1 MNTIWFLPVAVR
13 IETFSFNMRKYV
25 SFSSISPEGLP
36 GKIPNTSWYLS
47 TSGFY
52 KSFSIHQYF
61 TRHSG
66 VYDFLSLLPAYSENF
81 SRLWLNSQSNSKYLI
96 SSVPCHLTCYLQLSD
111 LSLSPPHTVFSLV
124 CACLV
129 FIFLFP
135 SYQSA
140 SDLISHFLTFFL
152 KVTYCISCM
161 NKYMYE

>member
-1 MNTIWFLPVAVR
+1 MITIWFCPVAVR
-13 IETFSFNMRKYV
+13 IETFSFNMRKYI

-36 GKIPNTSWYLS
+36 RKIPHTSWSLW

-66 VYDFLSLLPAYSENF
+66 VYDFLSLLPARSENF
-81 SRLWLNSQSNSKYLI
+81 SRLWLNSQSTSKYLI

-111 LSLSPPHTVFSLV
+111 LSFSPPRTLSFLL

-129 FIFLFP
+129 FIFLFSFIP
-135 SYQSA
+135 VCFRSN
-140 SDLISHFLTFFL
+140 FTFPHLFPWGNL
-152 KVTYCISCM
+152 LYL
-161 NKYMYE
+161 MYE